1 MSVIFAV
8 LEFSNK
14 IKEKG
19 TLEYESDDALV
30 GVMDS
35 GGLCALIN
43 KSAVVDDFDA
53 IRWMVEDGLKE
64 LF

>member
-19 TLEYESDDALV
+19 TLEYESDDAHV
-30 GVMDS
+30 EVMDS

-43 KSAVVDDFDA
+43 KSAVVDYFEA
-53 IRWMVEDGLKE
+53 IR
-64 LF
+64 